1 VIRPSFD
8 DLATVRGLAAIVVLL
23 SHVVQVHF
31 LRFTGLNTPLH
42 WISSIASEYAVV
54 VFFILSGYLIAHT
67 LEANIKRNGTL
78 RLDVYVIARIARIYP
93 PFLYSIGVSLT
104 VFFILDVFEL
114 PGRSSPM
121 RLPTDLYASRDFVH
135 LSFHEIK
142 KALFMFDGLLEINGP
157 LWSLYIE
164 VKLYILF
171 ACALALVTKRSITQ
185 KILLVMVFYYL
196 AKSGLALNP
205 AFVGCAAVWLTGSI
219 AYYVIQG
226 GGRAR
231 LILCGGLIVIT
242 AICYLLK
249 RIEISPWIVGREI
262 LITASITL
270 LLFRVKL
277 STWVPM
283 SRRLSDCSYS
293 LYVTHFPVLLLAQSL
308 LIYTNSTSV
317 IAAGMLA
324 ILSIAAAASVAFIG
338 GIIEAKKSMVQ
349 NGILTT
355 LRRIESHD
363 AA

>member
-1 VIRPSFD
+1 MIRPSFD
-8 DLATVRGLAAIVVLL
+8 DLAAVRGLAAIVVLL

-67 LEANIKRNGTL
+67 LEANIKQNGTL
-78 RLDVYVIARIARIYP
+78 RMGVYVAARIARIYP

-114 PGRSSPM
+114 PGRSSPL

-164 VKLYILF
+164 AKLYVLF
-171 ACALALVTKRSITQ
+171 ACALALVTKRSFTQ
-185 KILLVMVFYYL
+185 KVLFVMVFYYL
-196 AKSGLALNP
+196 ANSGLTLNP
-205 AFVGCAAVWLTGSI
+205 AFAGYAAVWLTGSI
-219 AYYVIQG
+219 AYYAIED

-231 LILCGGLIVIT
+231 LILCGGLIFIIT
-242 AICYLLK
+242 ICCLLK
-249 RIEISPWIVGREI
+249 RIEISPWIIAREI

-277 STWVPM
+277 SIWVPM
-283 SRRLSDCSYS
+283 SRRLSECSYS
-293 LYVTHFPVLLLAQSL
+293 LYVTHFPVLLLGQSL

-324 ILSIAAAASVAFIG
+324 VLSVTAAASVAFVG
-338 GIIEAKKSMVQ
+338 GIIEANKSMVQ
-349 NGILTT
+349 NWILTT
-355 LRRIESHD
+355 VRRIKRHD